1 MPEVITDVAVGV
13 ICREDGQILIGSRP
27 QGKPWAGWWELPG
40 GKIEPGEAVLQAL
53 TRELKEEIDIEV
65 SQAWPWVTHVH
76 RYPTTTVRLHFC
88 RVTAWQGN
96 PTALENQRLQWIRVE
111 DALERK
117 DLLPATYPPL
127 GWLQIPHQYLISG
140 VNHPDNFPAFLQRL
154 ERAFEQGIRL
164 VQWREPDWQQTHGE
178 QPVYEAMHQVLAL
191 CQRHQARL
199 MINSVHP
206 ESWWGQAHGVHLRAR
221 DALSLSHRP
230 DLAPGGWVGVST
242 HDPVQLCKA
251 REIGADFAVL
261 GPVLPT
267 LTHPDGEPLGWDRF
281 ETWNLQAGLPVFALG
296 GQSSGTLLTA
306 WSRGA
311 HGIAGIR
318 QLID

>member
-13 ICREDGQILIGSRP
+13 ICRDDGHILIGSRP
-27 QGKPWAGWWELPG
+27 EGKPWAGWWELPG

-53 TRELKEEIDIEV
+53 ARELKEEIDIQI

-88 RVTAWQGN
+88 HVTAWQGN
-96 PTALENQRLQWIRVE
+96 PMALENQQLQWIRVE

-127 GWLQIPHQYLISG
+127 RWLQIPRRYLISG
-140 VNHPDNFPAFLQRL
+140 VGHPEHLPAFMNRL
-154 ERAFEQGIRL
+154 ELAFEQGVRL

-178 QPVYEAMHQVLAL
+178 QSVYEAMQAVLSL

-199 MINSVHP
+199 MINSAHP
-206 ESWWGQAHGVHLRAR
+206 SSWWNEAHGVHLRAQ
-221 DALSLSHRP
+221 DAQEMNSRP
-230 DLAPGGWVGVST
+230 DLKPGHWLGVST
-242 HDPVQLCKA
+242 HTPAELRKA

-261 GPVLPT
+261 GPVLATP
-267 LTHPDGEPLGWDRF
+267 THPGCEHMGWDKF

-296 GQSSGTLLTA
+296 GQSTKTLLTA
-306 WSRGA
+306 RSRGA